1 MIALSNNGSQQKS
14 QHGGKEWY
22 MLNKALELTLN
33 DAFRLARERHHELMT
48 VEHLLV
54 ALLDNP
60 DAAEVLVRNR
70 FRTAEE

>member
-1 MIALSNNGSQQKS
+1 
-14 QHGGKEWY
+14 

-33 DAFRLARERHHELMT
+33 DAFRLARERNHELMT

-60 DAAEVLVRNR
+60 DASEALRACGAN
-70 FRTAEE
+70 FQQLKEELLIHSRH

>member
-1 MIALSNNGSQQKS
+1 
-14 QHGGKEWY
+14 

-33 DAFRLARERHHELMT
+33 DAFRLARERRHELMT

-60 DAAEVLVRNR
+60 DAAEVLRASGLNLEQLK
-70 FRTAEE
+70 EELIS